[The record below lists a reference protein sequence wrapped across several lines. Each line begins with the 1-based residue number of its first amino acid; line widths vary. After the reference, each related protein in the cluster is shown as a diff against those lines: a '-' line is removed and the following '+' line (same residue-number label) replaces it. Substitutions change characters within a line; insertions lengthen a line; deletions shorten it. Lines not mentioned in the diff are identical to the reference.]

1 MMPNHESGFV
11 KATKDFIKSVA
22 KDSVYKIIDTLRDQ
36 SLVSEPISTYKVLS
50 YVQVLEYA
58 VDKKLKYPN
67 IYSTL
72 LKIDSSPNSV
82 VVTQFFTDDSGEII
96 LKGKGYLGRKVTVEE
111 LDEEL
116 KDILGSEQSVAIDL
130 P

>member
-1 MMPNHESGFV
+1 M
-11 KATKDFIKSVA
+11 
-22 KDSVYKIIDTLRDQ
+22 
-36 SLVSEPISTYKVLS
+36 
-50 YVQVLEYA
+50 
-58 VDKKLKYPN
+58 DKKLKYPN